1 MEAAVQKL
9 EVLLGKAESELTA
22 LSCKVDQEYNT
33 LAGSQAANTQV
44 PTELISNV
52 QSLRTELMQVSD
64 EVLEI
69 QKQQK
74 MVMSTIQTQLSTLC
88 SQFDDLS
95 NITGPAALTEGK
107 PEDGKGNSYESD

>member
-1 MEAAVQKL
+1 MYHYLCCMFSFLYGTVIN
-9 EVLLGKAESELTA
+9 S
-22 LSCKVDQEYNT
+22 
-33 LAGSQAANTQV
+33 ANHPQV
-44 PTELISNV
+44 PTELISSV
-52 QSLRTELMQVSD
+52 QSLRSELTQVSD

-107 PEDGKGNSYESD
+107 QGDSKENSYESD